1 MMNELTLRQMEISR
15 AKDEIRCCNE
25 LNQLYGL
32 TLTEADITELVE
44 LRGQALRSTGRVE
57 FGGGILPKLIRAFCK
72 SPYVDS
78 YNYAATLGDLQDA
91 FYYFKSESEDW
102 LSDDELIEFMEK
114 VFNGQ
119 AHGSA
124 DVLTTISLEQLC
136 RWARN
141 DFDSTF
147 ADEEAFW

>member
-1 MMNELTLRQMEISR
+1 MNDLQIRQMQISA

-25 LNQLYGL
+25 LNQIYGL

-72 SPYVDS
+72 SPYVDP

-91 FYYFKSESEDW
+91 FYYFKNESEDRF
-102 LSDDELIEFMEK
+102 SDDDLIEFMEK

-119 AHGSA
+119 AHGSTE
-124 DVLTTISLEQLC
+124 VLTTISLEELC

-141 DFDSTF
+141 DFDDHY

>member
-1 MMNELTLRQMEISR
+1 MNELQIRQAQLSAARE
-15 AKDEIRCCNE
+15 EIRRCSE
-25 LNQLYGL
+25 LNQFYGL
-32 TLTEADITELVE
+32 TLTEEDITELVE

-72 SPYVDS
+72 SPYIDPCH
-78 YNYAATLGDLQDA
+78 YAETLGDLQDA
-91 FYYFKSESEDW
+91 FYYFKNESEERF
-102 LSDDELIEFMEK
+102 SDDELIEFMAD
-114 VFNGQ
+114 VFNGR

-124 DVLTTISLEQLC
+124 EVLTTISLEELC

-141 DFDSTF
+141 GFDDRY

>member
-1 MMNELTLRQMEISR
+1 MYELQIRQMQISA
-15 AKDEIRCCNE
+15 AKEALRCCE
-25 LNQLYGL
+25 DLNRHYGL

-44 LRGQALRSTGRVE
+44 LRGEALRATGRVE
-57 FGGGILPKLIRAFCK
+57 FGGGILPKLIRAFCS
-72 SPYVDS
+72 SPYVDP

-91 FYYFKSESEDW
+91 FYYFKNESQDRF
-102 LSDDELIEFMEK
+102 SDDDLIEFMER

-119 AHGSA
+119 AHGST

-141 DFDSTF
+141 DFDGRY
-147 ADEEAFW
+147 ADEEGFW

>member
-1 MMNELTLRQMEISR
+1 MNELQIRQMQISE
-15 AKDEIRCCNE
+15 AKEEIRCCSE
-25 LNQLYGL
+25 LNRLYGL

-44 LRGQALRSTGRVE
+44 LRAQALKSTGRVE

-78 YNYAATLGDLQDA
+78 YSYAATLGDLQDA
-91 FYYFKSESEDW
+91 FYYFKNESGDRF
-102 LSDDELIEFMEK
+102 SDDELIEFMEK

-124 DVLTTISLEQLC
+124 EVLTTISLEELC

-141 DFDSTF
+141 GFDDRY
-147 ADEEAFW
+147 ADEEAFY

>member
-1 MMNELTLRQMEISR
+1 MNELQIRQMQLSA
-15 AKDEIRCCNE
+15 AKEEIRCCND
-25 LNQLYGL
+25 LSGRYGL
-32 TLTEADITELVE
+32 TLTEENITELVE
-44 LRGQALRSTGRVE
+44 LRGQALRDTGRVE

-72 SPYVDS
+72 STYVDA
-78 YNYAATLGDLQDA
+78 YNYASTLAELQDA
-91 FYYFKSESEDW
+91 FYYFKNESEDRFP
-102 LSDDELIEFMEK
+102 DDELIEFMEK

-124 DVLTTISLEQLC
+124 EVLTTISLEELC

-141 DFDSTF
+141 DFDDRY